1 VTRIFISAGEP
12 SGDLHG
18 APVVEALRARFPD
31 ATIEAFGGARM
42 REAGAT
48 VLYPMEEYTVMG
60 LAEILHKIPAH
71 VRLYRR
77 LRRDFRAGRYDLAI
91 FIDYPGFHLRA
102 ARAARQAGVKVL
114 YYIAPQLWAWR
125 PERAPRVRA
134 AVDRLAVVF
143 PFEAQFFA
151 SLGIP
156 ADYVGH
162 PLLDRT
168 WPSRTEARAAL
179 GIPAGERVLG
189 VFPGSRRQE
198 VDRLWP
204 AFSQAARTL
213 IEQGRCQRALV
224 AATSSGAY
232 PGAGPLTLTDAN
244 PVLVMAAA
252 DALLA
257 KSGTTTL
264 EAALCDTPMVVAYRV
279 HPLTEFFARRLIR
292 VPWVSLVNLI
302 AEGQVVD
309 ELLQGDVTAARLI
322 AAAGPLLD
330 ADDPATRTQRAGL
343 ARVRELLG
351 QPGAARRVAAM
362 AAELVG

>member
-1 VTRIFISAGEP
+1 
-12 SGDLHG
+12 
-18 APVVEALRARFPD
+18 
-31 ATIEAFGGARM
+31 M
-42 REAGAT
+42 
-48 VLYPMEEYTVMG
+48 
-60 LAEILHKIPAH
+60 
-71 VRLYRR
+71 
-77 LRRDFRAGRYDLAI
+77 
-91 FIDYPGFHLRA
+91 
-102 ARAARQAGVKVL
+102 L

-143 PFEAQFFA
+143 PFEAKFFA

-156 ADYVGH
+156 AEYVGH

-168 WPSRTEARAAL
+168 WPTRTEARAAL
-179 GIPAGERVLG
+179 GIPVAERVLG

-224 AATSSGAY
+224 AATGSGEY
-232 PGAGPLTLTDAN
+232 PGRRPADPDATPTRFWSWPPPTPSSPN
-244 PVLVMAAA
+244 RAPPRSRRPSA
-252 DALLA
+252 
-257 KSGTTTL
+257 
-264 EAALCDTPMVVAYRV
+264 DTPMVVAYRV

-302 AEGQVVD
+302 AEAPVVD
-309 ELLQGDVTAARLI
+309 ELLQGEVTAARLI
-322 AAAGPLLD
+322 DTAGPLLD
-330 ADDPATRTQRAGL
+330 LDHPATRTQRAGL

-351 QPGAARRVAAM
+351 RPGAARRVAAM